1 MKDKKLDVNKF
12 WTRFNEQAKK
22 HNVTIGQLS
31 AEIGT
36 LPQNMKNKKFRKT
49 FPTLEELVKIS
60 SYFGT
65 TIDFLLLGKDD
76 NPLQRRINEL
86 ETRIDELE
94 SKLKSIKDLASC

>member
-1 MKDKKLDVNKF
+1 MKYPKINVNDF
-12 WTRFNEQAKK
+12 WTRFTALAKERK
-22 HNVTIGQLS
+22 VTIGQLS

-65 TIDFLLLGKDD
+65 SINFLLLGKDD
-76 NPLQRRINEL
+76 NPLQRRIDEL
-86 ETRIDELE
+86 ETKIDELE